1 MIEKNEQVSNLQ
13 KILDDIIENNRFL
26 TSKGQVAEYIPALA
40 EVCPDKLGIAL
51 YSVEHGLITAG
62 DAGHEF
68 SIQSISKLFSL
79 TIAMQIAP
87 DSLWERVGREP
98 SGQAFNSMIQLES
111 EQGIPRNPFINAGA
125 ILICDILRSRL
136 SNPHA
141 FLLKLLKELSGNENI
156 ISDERIASSEYW
168 HSARN
173 TAMAYL
179 MKSFGNFS
187 NEVNRVL
194 KTYFYNCAI
203 KMNCADLAI
212 ACSFLAN
219 KGKCPLTGKTIVSP
233 QQAKQLNG
241 LMTTSGLYQ
250 GVGSFAYR
258 VGLPGKSGVGGGIVA
273 VMPNKMTACV
283 YSPGLDL
290 SGNSLA
296 GIAALEQL
304 TTTLNQSVF

>member
-1 MIEKNEQVSNLQ
+1 MIEKNEQRNILK
-13 KILDDIIENNRFL
+13 KILDDIVESNRFL
-26 TSKGQVAEYIPALA
+26 TNKGQVADYIPALA
-40 EVCPDKLGIAL
+40 EVCPDKLGIAI
-51 YSVEHGLITAG
+51 YSVSHGLVTAG
-62 DAGHEF
+62 DAKQDF
-68 SIQSISKLFSL
+68 SIQSISKLFAL
-79 TIAMQIAP
+79 TIAMQKAP
-87 DSLWERVGREP
+87 DVLWQRVGREP

-125 ILICDILRSRL
+125 ILVCDILESRL
-136 SNPHA
+136 SEPHSV
-141 FLLKLLKELSGNENI
+141 LLELIKQLSGNDKVT
-156 ISDERIASSEYW
+156 SDERIANSEYW

-173 TAMAYL
+173 MAMAYL

-187 NEVNRVL
+187 NDVDSVL
-194 KTYFYNCAI
+194 KNYFHNCAI

-219 KGKCPLTGKTIVSP
+219 KGKCPLTDKAIVTP

-241 LMTTSGLYQ
+241 LMTTSGLYE

-273 VMPNKMTACV
+273 VLPNKMTACV
-283 YSPGLDL
+283 YSPGLDIA
-290 SGNSLA
+290 GNSLA